1 MSLEQIYLDQLFQF
15 IDYDFMDNITPR
27 DICKAFRCPY
37 NFNIVEI
44 VKKYLVEGGN
54 PNLTFD
60 FDEDSQPILLHVS
73 NYEYGPECIEL
84 LNLLIEYR
92 ADLNITNSK
101 GMTALGYFV
110 SRLVH
115 WTLNSILDDEGE
127 FGISSIIDDDECI
140 EAINILL
147 SHGACPLTISDN
159 SMESLKKF
167 FENSDPELFIEA
179 KLYNRL
185 VASRKSE
192 LDKIY
197 LDQLFQFIDYD
208 FIDNTTS
215 RAIAQAFLD
224 PYYLK
229 TVEIIKKYFD
239 EGADPNLTFN
249 LYRSRETIL
258 LYVSRNVYGPKCIE
272 LIKLLI
278 EYGADL
284 NITDS
289 EGITALE
296 NFTSRLEYDI
306 YENMV
311 IVGSETDPGDDKE
324 CMEAIN
330 ILLSHGACP
339 LTISDKTM
347 KSLKKRLKKSNPEAF
362 IEAKELYNRLIVSRD
377 SYAILYCL
385 SERNVRL
392 PTDPV
397 LCLQELL

>member
-15 IDYDFMDNITPR
+15 INYDFIDNTTPLAVV
-27 DICKAFRCPY
+27 KAFRDPY
-37 NFNIVEI
+37 KSDIVNV
-44 VKKYLVEGGN
+44 VKEYLDKGGD

-60 FDEDSQPILLHVS
+60 LYQNRQHILLHVS
-73 NYEYGPECIEL
+73 VHVDGPECIEL
-84 LNLLIEYR
+84 LKLLIEYR
-92 ADLNITNSK
+92 VDLNITNSE
-101 GMTALGYFV
+101 GMTALGHFV
-110 SRLVH
+110 SRLER
-115 WTLNSILDDEGE
+115 WMLGLILDSNSELGT
-127 FGISSIIDDDECI
+127 SPIDDDECI
-140 EAINILL
+140 EAIDILL
-147 SHGACPLTISDN
+147 AHGACPLTISDD
-159 SMESLKKF
+159 SMESLRKRL
-167 FENSDPELFIEA
+167 EESDLESFIEA
-179 KLYNRL
+179 KELYNRL
-185 VASRKSE
+185 VASRKSG

-224 PYYLK
+224 PYYFK
-229 TVEIIKKYFD
+229 TVAIIKKYFD

-258 LYVSRNVYGPKCIE
+258 LYVSRNVCGPKCIE
-272 LIKLLI
+272 LIKLLV

-296 NFTSRLEYDI
+296 NFISRLEYDI
-306 YENMV
+306 YENMCMND
-311 IVGSETDPGDDKE
+311 SETDPGDDNE

-330 ILLSHGACP
+330 ILLAHGACP
-339 LTISDKTM
+339 LTISNKRM
-347 KSLKKRLKKSNPEAF
+347 KSLKKLLKKSDPESF

-377 SYAILYCL
+377 SYAVLYCL
-385 SERNVRL
+385 AKRNVRL
-392 PTDPV
+392 PADPV